1 MAAFAI
7 RHFDMLDYVDQSK
20 ALGADEKLAK
30 YQARQIEQ
38 AIDIAVSTAKAEIDG
53 RELATKRDL
62 KEGLKE
68 LEVVLGKNIKDVEL
82 RIERVKSELIL
93 WVGGL
98 MAGFLVASGLI
109 QHFLK

>member
-1 MAAFAI
+1 MAAIAM
-7 RHFDMLDYVDQSK
+7 RHFDILDYVDQSK

-62 KEGLKE
+62 KEGFKEIELK
-68 LEVVLGKNIKDVEL
+68 
-82 RIERVKSELIL
+82 IERLKSELIL

-98 MAGFLVASGLI
+98 MAAFLVASGLI
-109 QHFLK
+109 QHFFK

>member
-1 MAAFAI
+1 MTAI
-7 RHFDMLDYVDQSK
+7 AMRHFDILDYVDQSK

-62 KEGLKE
+62 NEGFKEIELK
-68 LEVVLGKNIKDVEL
+68 
-82 RIERVKSELIL
+82 IERLKSELIL

-98 MAGFLVASGLI
+98 MATFLVASGLI
-109 QHFLK
+109 QHFFK

>member
-1 MAAFAI
+1 MAAIAM
-7 RHFDMLDYVDQSK
+7 RHFDSLDYVDQSK

-53 RELATKRDL
+53 RDLATKRDL
-62 KEGLKE
+62 QEGLKE
-68 LEVVLGKNIKDVEL
+68 LELK
-82 RIERVKSELIL
+82 IERVKSELIL

-98 MAGFLVASGLI
+98 MAGMFIASGLI
-109 QHFLK
+109 QHFFK